1 MIRQFVFNWGAAQR
15 FYNKALINNFML
27 KVLQSILKHQKPK
40 YKDAIKMQSIL
51 KYQKLKYWA
60 GAGGGTHSWDCRAE
74 QYLSVIV
81 TATAQMFPILS
92 LTTCINSQHISN
104 IYKYTHPPHV
114 GVLN

>member
-1 MIRQFVFNWGAAQR
+1 
-15 FYNKALINNFML
+15 
-27 KVLQSILKHQKPK
+27 
-40 YKDAIKMQSIL
+40 MQSIL

-74 QYLSVIV
+74 QYLSV

-114 GVLN
+114 GGLN

>member
-1 MIRQFVFNWGAAQR
+1 MICQFVFNWGAAQQ
-15 FYNKALINNFML
+15 FYNKAWINNF
-27 KVLQSILKHQKPK
+27 VLEGMQSILKHQKPK
-40 YKDAIKMQSIL
+40 YQAAIEMQSIL

-74 QYLSVIV
+74 QYLSV

-92 LTTCINSQHISN
+92 LTTCINSQRISN

-114 GVLN
+114 GGLN